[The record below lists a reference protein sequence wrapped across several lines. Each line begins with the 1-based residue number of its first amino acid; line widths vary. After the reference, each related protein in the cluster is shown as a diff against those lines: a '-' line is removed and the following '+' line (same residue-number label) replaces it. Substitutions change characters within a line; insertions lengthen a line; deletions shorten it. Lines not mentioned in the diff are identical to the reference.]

1 MAEDE
6 QNTRTVSIKRTEE
19 GRFRMSVPEFQA
31 ELLKN
36 EAEKLGMSRSAALRM
51 WLALGR
57 EVHNQADPRDVLP
70 GLTNGESQSDD
81 SIKNFILSNL
91 PTESENPIS
100 IDEAEERLNKRIR
113 RKLRE
118 MAYGD
123 GEVELTDNEEVFV
136 RDE

>member
-1 MAEDE
+1 MVEDE

-31 ELLKN
+31 ELLKD
-36 EAEKLGMSRSAALRM
+36 EADKLGMSRSAALRM

-57 EVHNQADPRDVLP
+57 EVHNQADPRNVLP
-70 GLTNGESQSDD
+70 GLINGESQSDD

-91 PTESENPIS
+91 PSESEDPIS

-123 GEVELTDNEEVFV
+123 GEVELTDDEEVFV
-136 RDE
+136 RNE